1 MSKLTN
7 LLNYQSRTR
16 RAGHTSLMLNG
27 IHYDRPGMILFS
39 SMNHAQVAFREA
51 LDHIPTGELESARP
65 DFARL
70 RIGNIWFKSI
80 AILNSLDEMTR
91 GRKPEDMLPVVVDH
105 FAMDLLVREHDNERS
120 NKMIG
125 GSA

>member
-1 MSKLTN
+1 MSRLTN

-39 SMNHAQVAFREA
+39 SMSHAQIAFREA
-51 LDHIPTGELESARP
+51 LNQIQLGDLEEVRP

-80 AILNSLDEMTR
+80 SILNSLDEMTR
-91 GRKPEDMLPVVVDH
+91 GRKPEDFLPVVVDH
-105 FAMDLLVREHDNERS
+105 FAMDLLVREHDRERS
-120 NKMIG
+120 KLIG
-125 GSA
+125 GKA

>member
-27 IHYDRPGMILFS
+27 VHYDRPGMILFS
-39 SMNHAQVAFREA
+39 SMSHAQVAFREA
-51 LDHIPTGELESARP
+51 LDRIPTGDLESVRP

-70 RIGNIWFKSI
+70 RIGNVWFKSI
-80 AILNSLDEMTR
+80 AVLNSLDEMTR
-91 GRKPEDMLPVVVDH
+91 GRKPEDMLPVIVDH
-105 FAMDLLVREHDNERS
+105 FAMDLLVREHDRERS
-120 NKMIG
+120 KMIG